1 MGPTLVDRHAMGP
14 TLATGTPWA
23 RPWRQARHGPD
34 PGAPPTSG
42 YQDPT
47 PLQAA
52 ITKNPPRAAIR
63 NTPRHAAIRIDL
75 ELELR
80 RIMRHVIPA
89 VQAIMPRPI

>member
-1 MGPTLVDRHAMGP
+1 MGP
-14 TLATGTPWA
+14 TLAP
-23 RPWRQARHGPD
+23 
-34 PGAPPTSG
+34 
-42 YQDPT
+42 